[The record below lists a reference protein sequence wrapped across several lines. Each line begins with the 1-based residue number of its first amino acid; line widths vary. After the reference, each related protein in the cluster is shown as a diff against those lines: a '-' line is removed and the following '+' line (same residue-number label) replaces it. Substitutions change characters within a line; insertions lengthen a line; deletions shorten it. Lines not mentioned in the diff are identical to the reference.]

1 MSNPAIPPAQSHS
14 RLIRFLSDL
23 AVVNAETAS
32 RDFGERLGLLL
43 NFSDSILLADAL
55 KAQNLP
61 VILSD
66 PPAAAHVATH
76 VADAIRATFLRTRGQ
91 LVAAV
96 VNSCASGAMQGRI
109 KWPAVTSGA
118 DATPFEPFLRF
129 YVAHQRDMDVGVRAL
144 RSTVREAMAGVSP
157 ALHQLVSLDI
167 VLEDTLW
174 DHSRRFLAVVPRFL
188 EKRFDWLQQ
197 QHRASLTNPAETVAA
212 DWLAQFCKET
222 QGLLLAELELR
233 LQPVLGL
240 VEALNNEVNKTT

>member
-1 MSNPAIPPAQSHS
+1 MSNPVIPPAQSHS

-55 KAQNLP
+55 KAQAPP
-61 VILSD
+61 VTLSE
-66 PPAAAHVATH
+66 PPAATH

-96 VNSCASGAMQGRI
+96 VNSCAERATQVRI
-109 KWPAVTSGA
+109 KWPTVATGV

-129 YVAHQRDMDVGVRAL
+129 YAAHQRDMDVGVRAL

-157 ALHQLVSLDI
+157 ALQQLVSLDI

-197 QHRASLTNPAETVAA
+197 QHRASLANPTETVAA

-240 VEALNNEVNKTT
+240 VEALNNEVIKTT